1 MSLGTLD
8 NFVRHCSNTIQ
19 RMKLWVDDIRNAPD
33 DSWTVARTV
42 TSAIR
47 AIARYDF
54 DTISLDHDISH
65 QVTVGAL
72 GRPYPC
78 EETFAS
84 VAYFIAAKYV
94 NHHDTKK
101 PKVTLHTSNT
111 VAGDEMAQILYRECG
126 IEVEKKYMGAA
137 NRLEMEV

>member
-1 MSLGTLD
+1 
-8 NFVRHCSNTIQ
+8 
-19 RMKLWVDDIRNAPD
+19 MKLWVDDIRNAPD
-33 DSWTVARTV
+33 DSWTVARTA
-42 TSAIR
+42 TAAIR

-84 VAYFIAAKYV
+84 VAYFIAQKYNAESGRV
-94 NHHDTKK
+94 KDPHII
-101 PKVTLHTSNT
+101 LHTSNQ
-111 VAGDEMAQILYRECG
+111 VAGDEMAAILMGEG
-126 IEVEKKYMGAA
+126 IIAEKKYMGAA
-137 NRLEMEV
+137 NRLEMEIKP